1 MPLLPTI
8 LRELRHHAFLTVL
21 AVAGL
26 AVAVALLTA
35 VRLTSAAAERETRRV
50 MRDLGFN
57 LRIVAR
63 DTDPDRFWKLG
74 YSDLTLPASTVEK
87 LAAQHGIFVT
97 FNHLTPTLERRFPIQ
112 GHEALLTGLGPAVV
126 GPGEKKQPMGFVI
139 APGHLYLGA
148 LLARSLDVQRGG
160 TVTLSGRPFTVDRV
174 LAESGTDDDI
184 RLFTAL
190 SDAQSLLSLPGQ
202 ISEIKAVDCLC
213 LTADQDPLSQLR
225 KVLAE
230 VLPEARVLQVRHLAD
245 ARAKQRQMS
254 ERYSAFAVPAA
265 LGAAALWIGLFMAL
279 NVRERR
285 SEIGLWRA
293 LGRSSATIA
302 ALFLGRAMILGVMGA
317 VAGFAA
323 GTAMAL
329 HWGPKIFPVTA
340 GALAPDYSLLGW
352 ALLLTPALAAVA
364 AFLPAMMAVAQ
375 DPADSLR
382 AD

>member
-265 LGAAALWIGLFMAL
+265 LGAAALWIGVFMAL

>member
-26 AVAVALLTA
+26 TVAVALLTA

-148 LLARSLDVQRGG
+148 LLARSLDVRRGG
-160 TVTLSGRPFTVDRV
+160 TVTLSGRSYTVDRV

-245 ARAKQRQMS
+245 ARARQRQMS

>member
-160 TVTLSGRPFTVDRV
+160 TVTLSGRPFTADRV

-265 LGAAALWIGLFMAL
+265 LGAAALWIGVFMAL

>member
-26 AVAVALLTA
+26 TVAVALLTA

-160 TVTLSGRPFTVDRV
+160 TVTLAGRSFTVDRV

-245 ARAKQRQMS
+245 ARARQRQMS

>member
-245 ARAKQRQMS
+245 ARARQRQMS

-352 ALLLTPALAAVA
+352 ALLLTPALTAVA

>member
-1 MPLLPTI
+1 MPLFLTI
-8 LRELRHHAFLTVL
+8 LRELRHHAIQSAL

-26 AVAVALLTA
+26 AVAVALMTA
-35 VRLTSAAAERETRRV
+35 VRMTSTAAERETRRV

-74 YSDLTLPASTVEK
+74 YSDLTLPESTVGK

-97 FNHLTPTLERRFPIQ
+97 FNHLTPTLERRYPVG

-139 APGHLYLGA
+139 PAGHIYLGA
-148 LLARSLDVQRGG
+148 GVARTLQVERGG
-160 TVTLSGRPFTVDRV
+160 SVTLGGRPFAVDRV
-174 LAESGTDDDI
+174 LAESGTEDDI
-184 RLFTAL
+184 RLFTSL
-190 SDAQSLLSLPGQ
+190 SDAQQLLSLPGQ

-225 KVLAE
+225 TVLGT

-245 ARAKQRQMS
+245 ARARQRQMS
-254 ERYSAFAVPAA
+254 ERYSAFAVPVA
-265 LGAAALWIGLFMAL
+265 LAAAALWIGLFMVL

-293 LGRSSATIA
+293 LGRNSATIA
-302 ALFLGRAMILGVMGA
+302 ALFLGRAMILGLLGA
-317 VAGFAA
+317 VIGSSV
-323 GTAMAL
+323 GTALAL
-329 HWGPKIFPVTA
+329 KWGPTIFPVTA
-340 GALAPDYSLLGW
+340 GAIAVDFKLWGW
-352 ALLLTPALAAVA
+352 AVLLTPLFAALA

>member
-26 AVAVALLTA
+26 TVAVALLTA

-97 FNHLTPTLERRFPIQ
+97 FNHLTPSLERRFPIQ

-225 KVLAE
+225 RVLAE

-245 ARAKQRQMS
+245 ARARQRQMS

-265 LGAAALWIGLFMAL
+265 LGAAALWIGVFMAL

>member
-1 MPLLPTI
+1 
-8 LRELRHHAFLTVL
+8 
-21 AVAGL
+21 
-26 AVAVALLTA
+26 
-35 VRLTSAAAERETRRV
+35 
-50 MRDLGFN
+50 
-57 LRIVAR
+57 
-63 DTDPDRFWKLG
+63 
-74 YSDLTLPASTVEK
+74 
-87 LAAQHGIFVT
+87 
-97 FNHLTPTLERRFPIQ
+97 
-112 GHEALLTGLGPAVV
+112 
-126 GPGEKKQPMGFVI
+126 
-139 APGHLYLGA
+139 
-148 LLARSLDVQRGG
+148 
-160 TVTLSGRPFTVDRV
+160 
-174 LAESGTDDDI
+174 
-184 RLFTAL
+184 
-190 SDAQSLLSLPGQ
+190 
-202 ISEIKAVDCLC
+202 
-213 LTADQDPLSQLR
+213 
-225 KVLAE
+225 
-230 VLPEARVLQVRHLAD
+230 
-245 ARAKQRQMS
+245 
-254 ERYSAFAVPAA
+254 
-265 LGAAALWIGLFMAL
+265 MAL